1 MDAALEAFNVNWDTI
16 LIAAKFGLLT
26 QNNVD
31 SELTMSLGPLSLSFD
46 LTLRLPHRHNAVEHE
61 ASFSR
66 NDFGDGTGDN
76 VHINE
81 TVFATLANA
90 NSGVD
95 FYASYAA
102 AVQFAYSILSIFGN
116 PLTGVAPKNF
126 VQIFFREE
134 RLLIEGW
141 TKPTTL
147 ITSDTLAP
155 I

>member
-1 MDAALEAFNVNWDTI
+1 
-16 LIAAKFGLLT
+16 
-26 QNNVD
+26 
-31 SELTMSLGPLSLSFD
+31 MSLGPLSL
-46 LTLRLPHRHNAVEHE
+46 HNAVEHE

-66 NDFGDGTGDN
+66 NDFGVGHQTVRFTPTAVTFTPYFDTPRLHPYVETKGDN

-102 AVQFAYSILSIFGN
+102 AVQFAYSIVSNPFIVNTQLSIFGN
-116 PLTGVAPKNF
+116 PLTGVAPKKC
-126 VQIFFREE
+126 IFFREE